1 MIRIGRFPGT
11 KAREKRKSSNMDL
24 PSKKKEE
31 ASMTGNRV
39 RQARFAERMRAEG
52 KKKLTLWVRK
62 EEEQFIRACILE
74 PQRLEREREETP

>member
-24 PSKKKEE
+24 PAKKKEE
-31 ASMTGNRV
+31 KMTGNRV
-39 RQARFAERMRAEG
+39 RQARFADRMRAEG
-52 KKKLTLWVRK
+52 KKKLTLWVTK
-62 EEEQFIRACILE
+62 EDEQFIRACILE

>member
-1 MIRIGRFPGT
+1 MVRIGRFPGT

-31 ASMTGNRV
+31 KMTGNRV
-39 RQARFAERMRAEG
+39 RQARFAEKMRAEG
-52 KKKLTLWVRK
+52 KKKLTLWVTK